1 MKPYEE
7 IILSYINKY
16 HEFDL
21 SVLSYELGLN
31 ISLLSDII
39 RNLYNDK
46 YFIMD
51 NEKYILTDKATNQIT
66 TLWNDWTFS
75 RKQTDPA
82 HKNSNTEIF
91 NWDFLYIPQN
101 FDRM

>member
-16 HEFDL
+16 NEIDL

-46 YFIMD
+46 YFVID
-51 NEKYILTDKATNQIT
+51 NENYILTDKAKNRVTS
-66 TLWNDWTFS
+66 LWNDWSFS
-75 RKQTDPA
+75 KKQIEPPHNNTD
-82 HKNSNTEIF
+82 IF
-91 NWDFLYIPQN
+91 NWDFLYIPKN
-101 FDRM
+101 FDRI

>member
-16 HEFDL
+16 HEIDL
-21 SVLSYELGLN
+21 AVLSYELGLN

-46 YFIMD
+46 FFVID
-51 NEKYILTDKATNQIT
+51 NEIYILTDKAKNQIT
-66 TLWNDWTFS
+66 SLWNEWSFS
-75 RKQTDPA
+75 KKQIESPHNQTD
-82 HKNSNTEIF
+82 IF
-91 NWDFLYIPQN
+91 NWDFLYIPLN
-101 FDRM
+101 FGKM

>member
-16 HEFDL
+16 HELDL

-46 YFIMD
+46 YFVIEND
-51 NEKYILTDKATNQIT
+51 DYILTDKAKNQVT
-66 TLWNDWTFS
+66 LLWNEWSFS
-75 RKQTDPA
+75 KKQIESPDNNA
-82 HKNSNTEIF
+82 VIF
-91 NWDFLYIPQN
+91 NWDFLYIPKN
-101 FDRM
+101 FDRI